1 MCGFVAGLVCYNS
14 SNEGSQY
21 GAYFYLRGDIGIDL
35 TPQQLM
41 FANNYLTNNGNGTQ
55 AAIDAGYAAAN
66 AKVQASRLLT
76 NVNVRKYI
84 DDRRKAK
91 TIDLRELFAEGAID
105 AYNVILQIMTDPDTN
120 KRDRLAAARDLLDR
134 AGYKPTDR
142 VIADVN
148 NDGTLTI
155 VFDQGLSN

>member
-1 MCGFVAGLVCYNS
+1 MWGL
-14 SNEGSQY
+14 
-21 GAYFYLRGDIGIDL
+21 FLFRGDIVIDL
-35 TPQQLM
+35 TPQQLL
-41 FANNYLTNNGNGTQ
+41 FCNNYLNNNANGTK
-55 AAIDAGYAAAN
+55 AAIDAGYAASGA
-66 AKVQASRLLT
+66 ATQATRLLK
-76 NVNVRKYI
+76 NDNVRKYI

-142 VIADVN
+142 VVADVN
-148 NDGTLTI
+148 NGGTLTI

>member
-1 MCGFVAGLVCYNS
+1 M
-14 SNEGSQY
+14 
-21 GAYFYLRGDIGIDL
+21 IDL
-35 TPQQLM
+35 TPQQLL
-41 FANNYLTNNGNGTQ
+41 FCNNYLNNNANGTK
-55 AAIDAGYAAAN
+55 AAIDAGYAASGA
-66 AKVQASRLLT
+66 ATQATRLLK
-76 NVNVRKYI
+76 NDNVRKYI
-84 DDRRKAK
+84 EDRRKAK

-155 VFDQGLSN
+155 VFDNGLSN

>member
-1 MCGFVAGLVCYNS
+1 V
-14 SNEGSQY
+14 
-21 GAYFYLRGDIGIDL
+21 IDL
-35 TPQQLM
+35 TPQQLL
-41 FANNYLTNNGNGTQ
+41 FCNNYLNNNANGTK
-55 AAIDAGYAAAN
+55 AAIDAGYAASGA
-66 AKVQASRLLT
+66 ATQATRLLK
-76 NVNVRKYI
+76 NDNVRKYI
-84 DDRRKAK
+84 EDRRKAK

-142 VIADVN
+142 VVADVN

-155 VFDQGLSN
+155 VFDNGLSN

>member
-1 MCGFVAGLVCYNS
+1 V
-14 SNEGSQY
+14 
-21 GAYFYLRGDIGIDL
+21 IDL
-35 TPQQLM
+35 TPQQLL
-41 FANNYLTNNGNGTQ
+41 FCNNYLNNNANGTK
-55 AAIDAGYAAAN
+55 AAIDAGYAASGA
-66 AKVQASRLLT
+66 ATQATRLLK
-76 NVNVRKYI
+76 NDNVRKYI
-84 DDRRKAK
+84 EDRRKAK

-155 VFDQGLSN
+155 VFDNGLSN

>member
-1 MCGFVAGLVCYNS
+1 M
-14 SNEGSQY
+14 
-21 GAYFYLRGDIGIDL
+21 IDL
-35 TPQQLM
+35 TPQQLL
-41 FANNYLTNNGNGTQ
+41 FCNNYLNNNANGTK
-55 AAIDAGYAAAN
+55 AAIDAGYAASGA
-66 AKVQASRLLT
+66 ATQATRLLK
-76 NVNVRKYI
+76 NDNVRKYI
-84 DDRRKAK
+84 EDRRKAK

-142 VIADVN
+142 VVADVN

-155 VFDQGLSN
+155 VFDNGLSN